1 MRDDAVSPIVAFML
15 LLMVIVSFIS
25 ILNAYYIPSLK
36 QQAEVQHLHL
46 VEESFSKITPD
57 MLQIL
62 TFRKNLSMK
71 ESFPLGGGDVIF
83 SPLKSS
89 GYLEVNTTLQS
100 EPLSNISV
108 QINGNPIQNLTSV
121 INQTKIVFRPVGNF
135 WIRQGYVWNDGV
147 LNVTKGNRITFL
159 QYPDTDTGRANNER
173 DSYYEMLFPRI
184 KIETNQ
190 NNTSSIQIDLVNI
203 ENPGSYR
210 FVSGN
215 GVGNINIQIK
225 ESNKTS
231 LRLDN
236 QTTIRFQFFNY
247 NTHIFNCNS
256 SFDKAKSEI
265 NYMNNTELNV
275 DDSSKGE
282 YSLKIK
288 SNYIA
293 DNYTNYPTV
302 TITRWNLSDYVI

>member
-108 QINGNPIQNLTSV
+108 QVNGNPIENITSV

-135 WIRQGYVWNDGV
+135 WISQGYVWNDGV

-159 QYPDTDTGRANNER
+159 QYPDTDTGRAN
-173 DSYYEMLFPRI
+173 D
-184 KIETNQ
+184 
-190 NNTSSIQIDLVNI
+190 D
-203 ENPGSYR
+203 
-210 FVSGN
+210 
-215 GVGNINIQIK
+215 GVRTMK
-225 ESNKTS
+225 CS
-231 LRLDN
+231 
-236 QTTIRFQFFNY
+236 FQ
-247 NTHIFNCNS
+247 
-256 SFDKAKSEI
+256 E
-265 NYMNNTELNV
+265 
-275 DDSSKGE
+275 
-282 YSLKIK
+282 
-288 SNYIA
+288 
-293 DNYTNYPTV
+293 
-302 TITRWNLSDYVI
+302 